1 MPVRRIEILLFIVCW
16 LTFAYFNQG
25 GGWNQNSRFSEI
37 RAMAEEGRFAIDD
50 FFVYQ
55 GTQDGGEIRRLP
67 VRNAE
72 YEMDGKRYRLC
83 WVDAVY
89 ELYPVGDRPVEDRV
103 EKAPMIEVCSSGDV
117 SYVPKT
123 GSFHPNKPFG
133 TSLMALPAYYV
144 IFQGERMLGINPDH
158 WWSMTANVWLTTIF
172 SVGLVSALGCVLFF
186 RLAKDAAGGKEVP
199 AVLATIGLA
208 FGTTFFPFGTILFD
222 HALTAMLLVGS
233 FYFLRLSPRPVIAGA
248 CAGLAVVT
256 NYVAAGAVV
265 ALGLYALLAGTNG
278 MQNLNW
284 KRAIW
289 FIIGGVPFAGLLMYY
304 NWACFGS
311 PFELNNN
318 FQNPLFKD
326 AGGFLGMFGPPNPY
340 VLALLVASPYRG
352 IFVLAPVLIM
362 GVYGWIVWMRERRFT
377 AETRLGIAIF
387 GWFFLMNT
395 MFNGYHA
402 GFSAGPRYLV
412 PGLPFI
418 ALPLVVGFIRWR
430 KTTTALLGLSVFQHF
445 LLTATDAQNSLAV
458 GGHARIDDAHR
469 KDDFFCSIVYEYAWP
484 LFFQG
489 QVRPLLEQMIA
500 IKVEAKGFELDGK
513 GIEGAERQMQLE
525 AYRDELRRSVDEGKT
540 DPLILAAIR
549 GPVSVNPVAVFDG
562 LLGFG
567 VFPIDSLQG
576 REASMNAGEF
586 LFPNSR
592 LSVVPL
598 LVIAI
603 SGFVLIGRM
612 ASKEDSI
619 LHESSLRAPGLP

>member
-1 MPVRRIEILLFIVCW
+1 MPVRRIEILLFLVCW

-37 RAMAEEGRFAIDD
+37 RAMAEEGRFAIDN

-55 GTQDGGEIRRLP
+55 RSAESGEILRLP

-72 YEMDGKRYRLC
+72 YEMDGQRYRLC
-83 WVDAVY
+83 WVDSVY
-89 ELYPVGDRPVEDRV
+89 ELFPVGDRPVEEGV

-123 GSFHPNKPFG
+123 GSFHPNKPPG
-133 TSLMALPAYYV
+133 TSLMALPAYFV
-144 IFQGERMLGINPDH
+144 IYQAERMLGIDPDH

-199 AVLATIGLA
+199 AVLATVALA

-233 FYFLRLSPRPVIAGA
+233 FYFLRLSPRPAIAGA

-256 NYVAAGAVV
+256 NYLAAGAVV
-265 ALGLYALLAGTNG
+265 ALGLYALLAGTN
-278 MQNLNW
+278 NLNNLRW
-284 KRAIW
+284 GRAIW
-289 FIIGGVPFAGLLMYY
+289 FSLGGLPFAGVLMYY

-326 AGGFLGMFGPPNPY
+326 HAGFLGMFNQPNQY
-340 VLALLVASPYRG
+340 VFGLLIASPYRG

-362 GVYGWIVWMRERRFT
+362 GVYGWIVWLRERRFV
-377 AETRLGIAIF
+377 AEARLGIAIF
-387 GWFFLMNT
+387 GFFFLANT

-412 PGLPFI
+412 PGLPFL
-418 ALPLVVGFIRWR
+418 ALPLVVGFMRWR
-430 KTTTALLGLSVFQHF
+430 RTTSALLGFSVFQHF

-469 KDDFFCSIVYEYAWP
+469 KDDFWCSIVYEYAWP
-484 LFFQG
+484 LFTQG

-500 IKVEAKGFELDGK
+500 IKLETRGIELDG
-513 GIEGAERQMQLE
+513 EGVTGPERQRQLDE
-525 AYRDELRRSVDEGKT
+525 YEKELRRSVEAGETK
-540 DPLILAAIR
+540 PLLLASIR

-567 VFPIDSLQG
+567 VFPIDSEQG
-576 REASMNAGEF
+576 RKASMNAGEF

-592 LSVVPL
+592 WSVVPL
-598 LVIAI
+598 LVLMVG
-603 SGFVLIGRM
+603 GFVLFGRM
-612 ASKEDSI
+612 AAQADRS
-619 LHESSLRAPGLP
+619 A

>member
-1 MPVRRIEILLFIVCW
+1 MPVRRIEILLFLVCW

-55 GTQDGGEIRRLP
+55 RTHEGGEILRLP

-72 YEMDGKRYRLC
+72 YEMDGKKYRLC
-83 WVDAVY
+83 WVDGAY
-89 ELYPVGDRPVEDRV
+89 NLYPVGDRPVEGV
-103 EKAPMIEVCSSGDV
+103 EEAPMIEVCSSGDV

-144 IFQGERMLGINPDH
+144 IFQVERMLGINPDH
-158 WWSMTANVWLTTIF
+158 WWSMTVNVWLTTIF

-186 RLAKDAAGGKEVP
+186 RLAKEAAGGKEVP

-208 FGTTFFPFGTILFD
+208 FGTTFFPFATIMFD

-233 FYFLRLSPRPVIAGA
+233 FYFLRLSPRPIVAGA

-256 NYVAAGAVV
+256 NYLAGGAVI
-265 ALGLYALLAGTNG
+265 ALGLYALWAGTDG
-278 MQNLNW
+278 VHNLNW
-284 KRAIW
+284 KKAIR
-289 FIIGGVPFAGLLMYY
+289 FSLGGVPFVGILMYY

-326 AGGFLGMFGPPNPY
+326 SDGFLGMFGPPSPY

-377 AETRLGIAIF
+377 AETRLEIAIF
-387 GWFFLMNT
+387 GSFFLANVC
-395 MFNGYHA
+395 FNGYHA

-412 PGLPFI
+412 PGMPFI
-418 ALPLVVGFIRWR
+418 ALPLVVGFMRWR
-430 KTTTALLGLSVFQHF
+430 KTTTALLGISVFQHI

-484 LFFQG
+484 LFVQG
-489 QVRPLLEQMIA
+489 QVKPLLNQMMDISLEN
-500 IKVEAKGFELDGK
+500 KEKELKKEGV
-513 GIEGAERQMQLE
+513 EGAERQRQLE
-525 AYRDELRRSVDEGKT
+525 VYRQELERSVKAGETK
-540 DPLILAAIR
+540 PLLLASIR

-567 VFPIDSLQG
+567 VFPINSDQG
-576 REASMNAGEF
+576 RKASMNAGEF

-592 LSVVPL
+592 WSVAPL
-598 LVIAI
+598 LVVAI
-603 SGFVLIGRM
+603 GGFVLIGRM
-612 ASKEDSI
+612 ASNEDK
-619 LHESSLRAPGLP
+619 RV

>member
-1 MPVRRIEILLFIVCW
+1 MPVRRIEILLFFVCW
-16 LTFAYFNQG
+16 LAFAYFNQG

-37 RAMAEEGRFAIDD
+37 RAMAEEGRFAIDN

-55 GTQDGGEIRRLP
+55 RTPEGGEIRRLP
-67 VRNAE
+67 VKNAE
-72 YEMDGKRYRLC
+72 YEKDGQRYRLC

-89 ELYPVGDRPVEDRV
+89 ELYPVGDRPVEAGV

-123 GSFHPNKPFG
+123 GSFHPNKPPG

-144 IFQGERMLGINPDH
+144 IYQVERMLGINPDH
-158 WWSMTANVWLTTIF
+158 WWTMTANVWLTTIF

-186 RLAKDAAGGKEVP
+186 RLAKDLAGGKEVP

-222 HALTAMLLVGS
+222 HALTAVLLVAS
-233 FYFLRLSPRPVIAGA
+233 FYFLRLSPRPMVAGA

-265 ALGLYALLAGTNG
+265 ALGLYALWAGTNG
-278 MQNLNW
+278 FRSW
-284 KRAIW
+284 KWGSAIQ
-289 FIIGGVPFAGLLMYY
+289 FALGGLPFAGVLAYY

-311 PFELNNN
+311 PLELNNN

-326 AGGFLGMFGPPNPY
+326 DGGFLGMFGEPKPY
-340 VLALLVASPYRG
+340 VIGLLIASPYRG

-362 GVYGWIVWMRERRFT
+362 GVYGWIVWLRERRFV
-377 AETRLGIAIF
+377 AEARLGIAIF
-387 GWFFLMNT
+387 GFFFLVNT
-395 MFNGYHA
+395 SFNGYHA

-418 ALPLVVGFIRWR
+418 ALPLVVGFMRWR
-430 KTTTALLGLSVFQHF
+430 KTTTALLGVSVFQHL

-458 GGHARIDDAHR
+458 GGHARIDDDHR

-484 LFFQG
+484 LFTQG
-489 QVRPLLEQMIA
+489 QVRPLLEQMMDIMMETKA
-500 IKVEAKGFELDGK
+500 RELDGA
-513 GIEGAERQMQLE
+513 GIQGAEREQQLQ
-525 AYRDELRRSVDEGKT
+525 AYRKEIERSVDAGET
-540 DPLILAAIR
+540 RPVLLSAIR

-567 VFPIDSLQG
+567 VFAIDSQQG
-576 REASMNAGEF
+576 RAASMNAGEF

-592 LSVVPL
+592 WSVVPL
-598 LVIAI
+598 LVVGIG
-603 SGFVLIGRM
+603 GFLIIGRM
-612 ASKEDSI
+612 AAREDA
-619 LHESSLRAPGLP
+619 LA